1 VTAASDKP
9 KTGLSSQ
16 NPNISFVTDG
26 SAARSLPAIAL
37 LALTGVLAWTETGS
51 IEARDWLLYAI
62 LALLL
67 LALVLAVGVP
77 AVPPRAALVGL
88 GALLLFA
95 VWQAIS
101 AAWSPL
107 PSLARDDA
115 LLTLFY
121 TAAFAVALL
130 TVRGQAE
137 GLLVTAG
144 VAALGGG
151 LAVATAI
158 AVRYGNA
165 PAPYF
170 VGDGR
175 LAWPV
180 TYPNGDAA
188 IFLVGLWPALVL
200 AAERRLPSLLRG
212 LALGAGAAALAGW
225 LLTQSK
231 GGAVGLAASAVV
243 VFAVSPQRLRLLVPA
258 AIVAVLV
265 GPQFEPLTAPYHAGA
280 GFTPAA
286 RHGAFTLF
294 CLVAVAIAAGTVY
307 ALLDRRTEVS
317 ARVRR
322 VAGIVVAALAVAAAV
337 GAVAAFFASV
347 DHPRRFAADKWD
359 AFKHLPTNEQAQT
372 HFVSLGSNRYDFW
385 RVALHEFADHPLA
398 GIGDRGFGP
407 AYLVEGRS
415 SETPAR
421 AHSVELDAL
430 SELGVPG
437 LLLLV
442 VGLGGPLL
450 VCFRR
455 LRLREP
461 TATAGIAASA
471 YWIVHASGDW
481 NWTIPG
487 LGLPFFVLL
496 GAGAAG
502 RAGALRPA
510 VARTAAGVAV
520 AAAVLA
526 YAPPWLSA
534 RLSDQ
539 ALESSTS
546 RAGDLRWA
554 RRLDPMSVEP
564 YFVEAQTAPIPA
576 AAIPPLRKAVE
587 KEPRSAEARYELGL
601 AYERAHRPRE
611 ARTELR
617 LALALSPRA
626 EEIRD
631 ALGRVTTR

>member
-1 VTAASDKP
+1 MTVASGKP
-9 KTGLSSQ
+9 KTGQSSQ
-16 NPNISFVTDG
+16 NPNIPFVTDE
-26 SAARSLPAIAL
+26 SVARSLPAIAL
-37 LALTGVLAWTETGS
+37 LVLTGVLAWTETGS
-51 IEARDWLLYAI
+51 IEARDWLFYAI
-62 LALLL
+62 LASLL
-67 LALVLAVGVP
+67 LAVVLAAGV
-77 AVPPRAALVGL
+77 AVVPPRAAIVGL

-95 VWQAIS
+95 VWQSIS
-101 AAWSPL
+101 IAWSPL
-107 PSLARDDA
+107 PSLARDEA

-121 TAAFAVALL
+121 AAVLAVAIL
-130 TVRGQAE
+130 TVRGRAE
-137 GLLVTAG
+137 GLVVTAG

-151 LAVATAI
+151 LALATAI
-158 AVRYGNA
+158 AVRFGND

-188 IFLVGLWPALVL
+188 IFLIGLWPALVL

-212 LALGAGAAALAGW
+212 LALGAAAAALAGW

-231 GGAVGLAASAVV
+231 GGGIGLAASVIVV
-243 VFAVSPQRLRLLVPA
+243 LAVSPQRLRLLVPT
-258 AIVAVLV
+258 AIAAVLV
-265 GPQFEPLTAPYHAGA
+265 GPQFRPLTAPYHAGTD
-280 GFTPAA
+280 FTSAA

-294 CLVAVAIAAGTVY
+294 WLAAAAVVAGTAY
-307 ALLDRRTEVS
+307 AVLDRRIEVS
-317 ARVRR
+317 ARAQR
-322 VAGIVVAALAVAAAV
+322 VAGVAVSALALVAMA
-337 GAVAAFFASV
+337 GAVAAFFTSV
-347 DHPRRFAADKWD
+347 DHPRRFASDKWE
-359 AFKHLPTNEQAQT
+359 AFKHLPTDEQAQT

-385 RVALHEFADHPLA
+385 RVALHEFTHHPVA
-398 GIGDRGFGP
+398 GIGARGFGP

-415 SETPAR
+415 TETPAR

-442 VGLGGPLL
+442 VGLGGPLF

-461 TATAGIAASA
+461 TATAAFAASA

-481 NWTIPG
+481 NWTIPA
-487 LGLPFFVLL
+487 LGIPFFVLL

-502 RAGALRPA
+502 RAGALRPV
-510 VARTAAGVAV
+510 VAWTGAGIAV

-526 YAPPWLSA
+526 FAPPWLSA

-539 ALESSTS
+539 ALESSSS
-546 RAGDLRWA
+546 RESDLRWA
-554 RRLDPMSVEP
+554 RRLDPLSVQP
-564 YFVEAQTAPIPA
+564 YFVEAQTAATPA
-576 AAIPPLRKAVE
+576 AAVGPLHKAVD
-587 KEPRSAEARYELGL
+587 KQPRSAEARYELGL
-601 AYERAHRPRE
+601 AYARAGRPAE
-611 ARTELR
+611 ARTQLR

-631 ALGRVTTR
+631 ALSTLGR